1 MDGEKIKKTACGGAS
16 MAKLVECVP
25 NFSEGRRPEV
35 IEEIVG
41 QARLVPDVKVLDVK
55 ADASHNRVV
64 VTLVGEP
71 HAVKT
76 AAFLACAKAAELID
90 MEQQQGEHPR
100 IGATDVIPFIPV
112 SDVSMEEC
120 IALAEQLGAEI
131 AEKLNIPVYLY
142 EAAAKSPA
150 RKNLPEIRKG
160 QYEGLKQEITQPKRR
175 PDFGPARMHPS
186 AGATVVGARQFLV
199 AYNINLGTSDIKI
212 ARKIASCIREA
223 KGGYKYVRAMGVML
237 EDRNIAQVSINMVDY
252 TGTPL
257 HRVFETVKS
266 EAARYGINVIG
277 SEIVGL
283 TPMQALLDAAEFYLR
298 LEGFE
303 RKQVLETHLFE

>member
-1 MDGEKIKKTACGGAS
+1 

-35 IEEIVG
+35 IEAIVG
-41 QARLVPDVKVLDVK
+41 EARAVPDVKVLDVK
-55 ADASHNRVV
+55 PDASHNRVV

-71 HAVKT
+71 QAVKT
-76 AAFLACAKAAELID
+76 AAFRTCAKAAELID
-90 MEQQQGEHPR
+90 MEQHRGEHPR

-120 IALAEQLGAEI
+120 VALAEQLGEEI
-131 AEKLNIPVYLY
+131 AGKLSIPVYLY

-150 RKNLPEIRKG
+150 RKNLPDIRKG
-160 QYEGLKQEITQPKRR
+160 QYEGLKQEITKPERH
-175 PDFGPARMHPS
+175 PDFGPAKMHPR

-199 AYNINLGTSDIKI
+199 AYNINLGTSDVTIAKKI
-212 ARKIASCIREA
+212 ANCIREA
-223 KGGYKYVRAMGVML
+223 KGGYKYVRAMGVMI
-237 EDRNIAQVSINMVDY
+237 EDRNIAQVSINMLDY

-257 HRVFETVKS
+257 FRVFETVKS
-266 EAARYGINVIG
+266 EAARYGVNVVG
-277 SEIVGL
+277 SEVIGL

-298 LEGFE
+298 LEGFD
-303 RKQVLETHLFE
+303 RQQVLENRLFE